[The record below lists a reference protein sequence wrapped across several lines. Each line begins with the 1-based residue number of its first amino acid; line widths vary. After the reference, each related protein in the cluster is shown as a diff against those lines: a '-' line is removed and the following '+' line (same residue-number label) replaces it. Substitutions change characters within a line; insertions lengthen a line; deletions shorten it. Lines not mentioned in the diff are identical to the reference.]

1 MRASKLCMLLVAAL
15 LAGCA
20 SPLKIPE
27 VYHDTYPIP
36 YNGSM
41 RITWWGKLKA
51 DPDYY
56 VVSVEDTVLYIY
68 GEAVRPSIQ
77 SVFLLE
83 NTVIAPGEEV
93 LDIGTGSGIQ
103 AIFAARTARRVVA
116 TDIGPDAV
124 KSAQFNVQHHG
135 LTSKVEIRQGD
146 LFAPVRNDEKFDV
159 IINNIDYPE
168 DDATSP
174 LWEVHRRF
182 FAQVRD
188 YLTANGR
195 ILYQSGS
202 IKNMPLV
209 EQMALDNDLSIVEA
223 HVRQQPAFD
232 KTLVFYVIHPRPHP
246 EAGTTASPVP

>member
-1 MRASKLCMLLVAAL
+1 MRTPKLCMLLVAAL

-27 VYHDTYPIP
+27 IYRDTYQIP
-36 YNGSM
+36 YNGSIRM
-41 RITWWGKLKA
+41 TWWGELQA
-51 DPDYY
+51 DPNYY
-56 VVSVEDTVLYIY
+56 VVSVEDTALYIY
-68 GEAVRPSIQ
+68 GKAVRPSIQ
-77 SVFLLE
+77 SLFLLE

-103 AIFAARTARRVVA
+103 AIFAARNARRVVA
-116 TDIGPDAV
+116 TDLGPDAV
-124 KSAQFNVQHHG
+124 KSAQYNVQHHG
-135 LTSKVEIRQGD
+135 LASKVEIRQGD

-168 DDATSP
+168 DDANSP

-182 FAQVRD
+182 FAQVRN
-188 YLTANGR
+188 YLKTNGR

-209 EQMALDNDLSIVEA
+209 EQMALDNGLSVVEA
-223 HVRQQPAFD
+223 HVRQQLAFN
-232 KTLVFYVIHPRPHP
+232 KTLVFYVIRPHRG
-246 EAGTTASPVP
+246 ASTTASPAP

>member
-1 MRASKLCMLLVAAL
+1 MRTPKLCMLLVAAL
-15 LAGCA
+15 LVGCA

-27 VYHDTYPIP
+27 VFSEASQIP
-36 YNGSM
+36 YNGSIRM
-41 RITWWGKLKA
+41 TWWGKLQA
-51 DPDYY
+51 DPNYY
-56 VVSVEDTVLYIY
+56 VVSVEDTLLYIY
-68 GEAVRPSIQ
+68 GAAVRPSIQ

-116 TDIGPDAV
+116 TDLGPDAV
-124 KSAQFNVQHHG
+124 KSAQYNVRYYS
-135 LTSKVEIRQGD
+135 LENKVEIRQGD

-168 DDATSP
+168 DDANSP

-182 FAQVRD
+182 FAQVRN
-188 YLTANGR
+188 YLKTNGR

-209 EQMALDNDLSIVEA
+209 EQMALDNGLSVVEA
-223 HVRQQPAFD
+223 HVRQQPAFN
-232 KTLVFYVIHPRPHP
+232 KTLVFYVIRPHRGVGIP
-246 EAGTTASPVP
+246 ASPVP